1 MCKRGGGGPQWYYS
15 SDYDFYG
22 ESGDSTQYHAI
33 PWKYHTT
40 TSTTTVQHLTFIL
53 HIWCYYALSNTM
65 HYYEASPAIF
75 LNIKN
80 QVKLACCPVL
90 LAPSIEDPGVAVN
103 ETPSSWISL
112 SVPAPSVMKWRASFS
127 IDHGWYLRC
136 ALTEDRLLHLNPVLG
151 HTTPIWKP
159 ERPPWASIEKI
170 TFVFW
175 LKHSVQDKSKDI

>member
-1 MCKRGGGGPQWYYS
+1 MLNWVRERKQIINHSWSLHKEKDWCANGVGGGPQWYHS

-75 LNIKN
+75 LNVKN

-103 ETPSSWISL
+103 ETPSSWISCQFRHHPCW
-112 SVPAPSVMKWRASFS
+112 S
-127 IDHGWYLRC
+127 D
-136 ALTEDRLLHLNPVLG
+136 
-151 HTTPIWKP
+151 KP
-159 ERPPWASIEKI
+159 L
-170 TFVFW
+170 F
-175 LKHSVQDKSKDI
+175 L